1 MAKEKNIMYTK
12 TLAQNQSLPSASG
25 NATLLI
31 KQSGQLDQV
40 VEVGE
45 FLTIGRDDINQVTLG
60 DPFLSSRHAR
70 IEKKDGGYFIKDLQ
84 SHNGIYVNGV
94 KVGEASLEHFDK
106 INIGEIEFTFLTQKS
121 GEVSDSFMES
131 KNTDWN
137 KTLLSIP
144 KIAASNFP
152 VLICGPSGSGKEII
166 AQNLHKNSK
175 QGSRPMINVNCS
187 ALNESLIE
195 SELFGHIKGSFTG
208 AQQDRKGA
216 FLMASGSTLFLD
228 EIGDLPLS
236 LQPKLL
242 RALENHEIKPVGADK
257 PIKVNVRIVAATH
270 KNLAEAVAKGKFRED
285 LFYRLNVLKVIVPS
299 LEERKEDFESLL
311 YFFAKK
317 FRVRFSF
324 MAIQA
329 LKKHNWPGQIREL
342 KNSVVRGAALFGKA
356 EITESNLEEVIQKE
370 DFSLNASESLAY
382 DNLEPISLKVLEKK
396 VIYER
401 LAANFGNQRKTALEL
416 GIPKSTLH
424 DRIKTYDIDV
434 KKFKKNH

>member
-1 MAKEKNIMYTK
+1 MYTK
-12 TLAQNQSLPSASG
+12 TLTQNQNLPHAGGIVSL
-25 NATLLI
+25 LV
-31 KQSGQLDQV
+31 KQVGTKDQI

-45 FLTIGRDDINQVTLG
+45 FLTIGRDTVNQVVFD

-70 IEKKDGGYFIKDLQ
+70 VEKRDSGYFIKDLQ

-94 KVGEASLEHFDK
+94 RVGEAALEHFDK
-106 INIGEIEFTFLTQKS
+106 INIGEIEFTFLVQKNK
-121 GEVSDSFMES
+121 VISDSFMES
-131 KNTDWN
+131 KNENWN
-137 KTLLSIP
+137 KVLLNIP
-144 KIAASNFP
+144 KIASSNFS
-152 VLICGPSGSGKEII
+152 VLIYGPSGSGKEII
-166 AQNLHKNSK
+166 AQSLHKNSK
-175 QGSRPMINVNCS
+175 QGNYTMINVNCS

-242 RALENHEIKPVGADK
+242 RALENQEIKPVGADK
-257 PIKVNVRIVAATH
+257 PIKVNVRIIAATH
-270 KNLAEAVAKGKFRED
+270 KNLAQEVTKGNFRED
-285 LFYRLNVLKVIVPS
+285 LFYRLNVLKVTVPS
-299 LEERKEDFESLL
+299 LCEREEDFESLL

-317 FRVRFSF
+317 FKVRFSF

-329 LKKHNWPGQIREL
+329 LKKQDWPGQIREL
-342 KNSVVRGAALFGKA
+342 KNTVARAAALFGKN
-356 EITESNLEEVIQKE
+356 EITEGHLPEIIQTETLSVNNDSSTLKP
-370 DFSLNASESLAY
+370 Y
-382 DNLEPISLKVLEKK
+382 DNLEPTTLKVLEKK

-401 LAANFGNQRKTALEL
+401 LAANFGNQRKTADEL

-424 DRIKTYDIDV
+424 DRIKTYDINV
-434 KKFKKNH
+434 KKFKKNR